1 MADEK
6 KKEDVDPRLEYMG
19 AYVTKT
25 FRLKPDK
32 WQKFSSSDDK
42 VTTQG
47 VNYLLETFKPFSPV
61 CRK

>member
-32 WQKFSSSDDK
+32 WQKLSSSDDK

-47 VNYLLETFKPFSPV
+47 VNYLLETFKPFFPV